1 MRKHVRAIVG
11 AVKYMHAHGAVHRD
25 LKPENVC
32 LTLALLGLGSLLGL
46 GLTLNRNR
54 NQVLLSDA
62 ELTAEISPISPTYLP
77 YISRN
82 QVLLSDAEVT
92 AEIRIVD
99 LGLARFFSPEER

>member
-1 MRKHVRAIVG
+1 MRAIVG

-62 ELTAEISPISPTYLP
+62 E
-77 YISRN
+77 
-82 QVLLSDAEVT
+82 VT

>member
-1 MRKHVRAIVG
+1 MRAIVG

-32 LTLALLGLGSLLGL
+32 LTLALLGLGYLLGL
-46 GLTLNRNR
+46 GLNPKPKP
-54 NQVLLSDA
+54 D
-62 ELTAEISPISPTYLP
+62 
-77 YISRN
+77 